1 MIGLACSHA
10 RISSLNGLIGR
21 DLYSSRACSDALGR
35 MRSNIACEMPM
46 TLMKSRRL
54 FSSLPRRTN
63 ILSSGKMRQSQ
74 LVQRRLFSAEASSSG
89 FQATA
94 ARAATTSLSATGTSQ
109 DSQGQHEVASD
120 PYESG
125 KPPLFLPHPKEK
137 LWSRE
142 DAFQTLANTY
152 EREFINQQT
161 LPRKALTP
169 RSKWSVV
176 YGSGHAGVGKDLFF
190 SS

>member
-10 RISSLNGLIGR
+10 RISRLNGLIVR

-35 MRSNIACEMPM
+35 IRSDIACEMPM

-54 FSSLPRRTN
+54 FSSLPRRAN
-63 ILSSGKMRQSQ
+63 ILSSGNMRQSQ

-89 FQATA
+89 SQATA
-94 ARAATTSLSATGTSQ
+94 ANAASLSATGTSQ

-142 DAFQTLANTY
+142 NAFQTLANTY

-161 LPRKALTP
+161 LPREALTP
-169 RSKWSVV
+169 RSMWSVV

-190 SS
+190 S